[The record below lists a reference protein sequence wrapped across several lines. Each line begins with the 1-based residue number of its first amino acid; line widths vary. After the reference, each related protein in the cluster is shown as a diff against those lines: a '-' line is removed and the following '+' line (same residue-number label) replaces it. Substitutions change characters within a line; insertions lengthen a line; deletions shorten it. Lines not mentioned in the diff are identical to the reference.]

1 MSLPVPSTITCV
13 VTERLFLAGSLGLIF
28 LLKAFCGLCHVP
40 NPILGRQ
47 HSREGRGPSFW
58 GVGGGLE
65 ITCESSVSIFWKRR
79 AYCPSFCIK
88 SL

>member
-1 MSLPVPSTITCV
+1 MSSPVPSTITRV
-13 VTERLFLAGSLGLIF
+13 VTEKLFLAGDLGLIF
-28 LLKAFCGLCHVP
+28 LLKPFCCLCHIP
-40 NPILGRQ
+40 NPILGAQ
-47 HSREGRGPSFW
+47 HSREGRGASLW

-65 ITCESSVSIFWKRR
+65 ITCESSVSIFWMRR